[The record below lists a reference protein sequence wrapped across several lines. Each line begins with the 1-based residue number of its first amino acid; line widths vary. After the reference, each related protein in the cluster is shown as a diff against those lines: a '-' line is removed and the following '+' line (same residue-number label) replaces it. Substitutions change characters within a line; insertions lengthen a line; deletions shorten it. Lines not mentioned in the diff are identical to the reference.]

1 MFKVEE
7 SKKIKWPVVVSIPRD
22 GGEVTKA
29 TFTGEFKVIPTAEF
43 NAIYDNGGNDGDMIR
58 NVMTGW
64 GNDVSD
70 SEGNAME
77 FSPENLDKLIAIP
90 YVRTAMVAAY
100 MDLSHGNK
108 AKRKN

>member
-1 MFKVEE
+1 MFKVETQ
-7 SKKIKWPVVVSIPRD
+7 KKIKWPVVVSIPRD

-58 NVMTGW
+58 NTMIGW

-70 SEGNAME
+70 AEGNPME
-77 FSPENLDKLIAIP
+77 FNPENLDKLIAIP
-90 YVRTAMVAAY
+90 YVRSAMVAAY
-100 MDLSHGNK
+100 IDLSHGRK
-108 AKRKN
+108 ATAKN